1 MSAMV
6 QMSNIPFV
14 QWKGQTF
21 DQIQSFIRKNNVD
34 TAYEPDTNRSK
45 FRANPLKIYRRE
57 VATHQSANCNVR
69 TSVSV
74 DVFNQP
80 GGTIINSSSTTTN
93 GLVNTIDNN
102 LPNNTCE
109 TYTNCSVI
117 TSPAENARRRVRSGG
132 MIKKKFDSSRN
143 TDNYFT
149 TSKQYLAS
157 RNSTFEQNQYNYIR
171 MGDSSSKP
179 GTSLASNNLYSPN
192 TAEIRPIAD
201 TIRP

>member
-6 QMSNIPFV
+6 QMSNIPLV

-21 DQIQSFIRKNNVD
+21 DQIHSFIRKNNVD
-34 TAYEPDTNRSK
+34 TAYVPQTDRAK

-57 VATHQSANCNVR
+57 IVTQQDANCNVR
-69 TSVSV
+69 TSARV

-80 GGTIINSSSTTTN
+80 GGTIINSASSETN

-117 TSPAENARRRVRSGG
+117 TSPAEN
-132 MIKKKFDSSRN
+132 
-143 TDNYFT
+143 
-149 TSKQYLAS
+149 
-157 RNSTFEQNQYNYIR
+157 
-171 MGDSSSKP
+171 
-179 GTSLASNNLYSPN
+179 
-192 TAEIRPIAD
+192 
-201 TIRP
+201 